1 MTAHPKQT
9 RHAGAATAFAGLHH
23 ADEPLLLPNAW
34 DCASA
39 RALAGQGFRAVATTS
54 LGVAAAAGLPDG
66 EAATREETLRLAFAL
81 GSEPFLVSVDAEG
94 GFSED
99 PDEVAEFA
107 RELYAVGVVG
117 INLEDGLGPAGRHAA
132 KIAAVKEAVPG
143 LFVNARTDTHW
154 LGDGDVADTF
164 ARLDAYQQAGADGL
178 FVPGLT
184 DLRQIATLVRRV
196 HAPLNVLYSPD
207 GPSVPQLA
215 GRAYAGSASARC
227 CTGGRWA
234 RPWRRPRRSRPAGRR
249 RGRLRRT
256 GKWPV
261 RSLRRP
267 FRQVSRAAR
276 CRARR
281 PAATRQRGPA
291 GRAGR

>member
-9 RHAGAATAFAGLHH
+9 PAAGAVTAFAELHH

-39 RALAGQGFRAVATTS
+39 RALAGQGFRAIATTS

-66 EAATREETLRLAFAL
+66 EAATREETLRLACAL

-94 GFSED
+94 GFSDD

-107 RELYAVGVVG
+107 RELHAVGVVG
-117 INLEDGLGPAGRHAA
+117 INLEDGLGPADRHAA

-154 LGDGDVADTF
+154 LGDGDATDTL
-164 ARLDAYQQAGADGL
+164 ARLDAYQQAGADGV

-184 DLRQIATLVRRV
+184 DLRQIATLVRHV
-196 HAPLNVLYSPD
+196 HAPLNVLYSPG
-207 GPSVPQLA
+207 GPSVPHLA
-215 GRAYAGSASARC
+215 DVGVRRISLGSLLYRRALG
-227 CTGGRWA
+227 
-234 RPWRRPRRSRPAGRR
+234 
-249 RGRLRRT
+249 
-256 GKWPV
+256 
-261 RSLRRP
+261 
-267 FRQVSRAAR
+267 AALE
-276 CRARR
+276 AV
-281 PAATRQRGPA
+281 AEI
-291 GRAGR
+291 RAGRTPAGPTPSYQEVARQVAP

>member
-1 MTAHPKQT
+1 MTAYPKQT
-9 RHAGAATAFAGLHH
+9 RHAGEATAFAGLHH

-34 DCASA
+34 DYASA
-39 RALAGQGFRAVATTS
+39 RALAAQGFPGVATTS

-81 GSEPFLVSVDAEG
+81 RAEPFLVSVDAEG

-132 KIAAVKEAVPG
+132 KIAAVKDAVPG

-154 LGDGDVADTF
+154 LGDGDVTDTV
-164 ARLDAYQQAGADGL
+164 ARLDAYRQAGADGL

-207 GPSVPQLA
+207 GPSVPHLA
-215 GRAYAGSASARC
+215 EAGVRRISLGSLLYRRALG
-227 CTGGRWA
+227 
-234 RPWRRPRRSRPAGRR
+234 
-249 RGRLRRT
+249 
-256 GKWPV
+256 
-261 RSLRRP
+261 
-267 FRQVSRAAR
+267 AALET
-276 CRARR
+276 
-281 PAATRQRGPA
+281 AAEI
-291 GRAGR
+291 RAGRTPAGPTPSYEEMARQAAPQVAQEVAPSVAAQILPQVVPSGAEGG